1 MKAKY
6 LIGIAII
13 VVFAVFGAMSFKKTL
28 TPYVSFEEAKRTGA
42 NVQVIGEVVFSEV
55 DYDLDAHQ
63 LRFPIL
69 DETGQ
74 RMVVTYG
81 GPKPA
86 NFEQA
91 EEVVVIGRYEGG
103 AFNADQLLVKCPSKY
118 QGSPAGDSVEVEHP
132 DSIPKGSR

>member
-13 VVFAVFGAMSFKKTL
+13 VIFVIFGAMSFKKTL

-42 NVQVIGEVVFSEV
+42 NVQVIGQIAFSEV
-55 DYDLDAHQ
+55 RYDLEAHQ

-81 GPKPA
+81 GAKPA

-91 EEVVVIGRYEGG
+91 EEVVVIGKYENG

-118 QGSPAGDSVEVEHP
+118 QGLSPGDSVEPKHP
-132 DSIPKGSR
+132 ESIPKDSS

>member
-1 MKAKY
+1 MRTKY
-6 LIGIAII
+6 IIGIAII

-28 TPYVSFEEAKRTGA
+28 TPYVSFEEAKSSGA
-42 NVQVIGEVVFSEV
+42 YVQVIGQIGFSEV
-55 DYDLDAHQ
+55 QYDLDTHQ

-74 RMVVTYG
+74 KMMVTYG

-91 EEVVVIGRYEGG
+91 EEVVVIGRYENE
-103 AFNADQLLVKCPSKY
+103 AFEADQLLVKCPSKY
-118 QGSPAGDSVEVEHP
+118 QGSPAGDSVEVKHP
-132 DSIPKGSR
+132 ESIPKDSL

>member
-6 LIGIAII
+6 IIGIAII
-13 VVFAVFGAMSFKKTL
+13 VIFAVFGAMSFKKTL

-42 NVQVIGEVVFSEV
+42 NVQVIGKIAFSEV
-55 DYDLDAHQ
+55 EYDLDSHQ
-63 LRFPIL
+63 LRFPIM

-91 EEVVVIGRYEGG
+91 EEVVVIGRHANES
-103 AFNADQLLVKCPSKY
+103 FNADQLLVKCPSKY
-118 QGSPAGDSVEVEHP
+118 QGSPEGDSVEVEHP
-132 DSIPKGSR
+132 ESIPKDSL